1 MKKNLESKILKV
13 LLEFFPEEVD
23 IFLFGSRASDKASI
37 RSDYDI
43 GLLRKDGQELD
54 FKKLLKAKSKL
65 GDFMEKIDL
74 VDFASKDDIFREI
87 AMKKIK
93 YLKQSE

>member
-1 MKKNLESKILKV
+1 MKKDLEQEILKV
-13 LLEFFPEEVD
+13 LSEIFSKDVD
-23 IFLFGSRASDKASI
+23 IFLFGSRASGKASI

-54 FKKLLKAKSKL
+54 FKELLKAKSKL
-65 GDFMEKIDL
+65 GDFIEKIDL
-74 VDFASKDDIFREI
+74 VDFASKDDTFKEI
-87 AMKKIK
+87 AMQKIK